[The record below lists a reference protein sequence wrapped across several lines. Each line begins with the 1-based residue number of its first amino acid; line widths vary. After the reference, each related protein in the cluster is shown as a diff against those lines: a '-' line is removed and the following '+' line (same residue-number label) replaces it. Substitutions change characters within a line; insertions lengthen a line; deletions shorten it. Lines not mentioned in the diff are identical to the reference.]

1 MNNLKLY
8 NLTIPQKAIYLAEQY
23 SSGTSLNSIGGNLI
37 IEENVNLDLLEKAL
51 NIFVKNND
59 ALRIRIHMENGTP
72 MQYISPYEPF
82 YLKRVF
88 LKEKSDLEGLTS
100 EIINAPF
107 TFLDST
113 LFYFSLFKFEDG
125 SGGFNVSLH
134 HIISDA
140 WSMSLLVD
148 SVLKIYSNLL
158 NNTPINEDVNYSY
171 LDFIKNEQDY
181 FNTSRFKK
189 DKEFWNSFFSTE
201 PQHILISQK
210 KEKRITTTAKRKS
223 FVLNKELY
231 ERINSLCKKNNC
243 SLYSFLWLF
252 IPYI

>member
-88 LKEKSDLEGLTS
+88 
-100 EIINAPF
+100 
-107 TFLDST
+107 
-113 LFYFSLFKFEDG
+113 
-125 SGGFNVSLH
+125 
-134 HIISDA
+134 
-140 WSMSLLVD
+140 
-148 SVLKIYSNLL
+148 
-158 NNTPINEDVNYSY
+158 
-171 LDFIKNEQDY
+171 
-181 FNTSRFKK
+181 
-189 DKEFWNSFFSTE
+189 
-201 PQHILISQK
+201 
-210 KEKRITTTAKRKS
+210 
-223 FVLNKELY
+223 
-231 ERINSLCKKNNC
+231 
-243 SLYSFLWLF
+243 
-252 IPYI
+252 